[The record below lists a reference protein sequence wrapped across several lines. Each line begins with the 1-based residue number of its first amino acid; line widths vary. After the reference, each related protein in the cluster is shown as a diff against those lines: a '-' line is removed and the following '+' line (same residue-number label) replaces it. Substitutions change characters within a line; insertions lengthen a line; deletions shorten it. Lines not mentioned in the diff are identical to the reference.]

1 MTLRSF
7 KCCSVVKSSGEVF
20 FNWFWLLLCWYNV
33 VGVIW
38 FVDVP
43 IPSEGV
49 LNWER

>member
-7 KCCSVVKSSGEVF
+7 KCCGVVKSSCEVF
-20 FNWFWLLLCWYNV
+20 FDWFWLLLCWYHV

-49 LNWER
+49 LDWEH

>member
-7 KCCSVVKSSGEVF
+7 KCCGVVKSSGEVF
-20 FNWFWLLLCWYNV
+20 FDWFWLLLCWYNV

-43 IPSEGV
+43 IPSEGI
-49 LNWER
+49 LDWEC